1 MKHNELLISFD
12 ILENEVKTVELD
24 RIYPLGNIDYC
35 GDIKV
40 EISDDNTSF
49 IKIDLA
55 NHSFNDVTARY
66 IKVTSSKSQK
76 INIYLGLG
84 YYCTRNEEFSKKFER
99 RSGWT
104 GADGIFSFNLDNE
117 EDYSQENDRTLFVF
131 GDTFFGTTEGNK
143 RIEPTAMVNNSL
155 GYLEND
161 EIKFV
166 VNKDEKGHACSLFE
180 PSEDMLK
187 VGYLAKNLTSYKGV
201 KEKPYVSSLDDERDV
216 VIDFDLIERKNIN
229 KIRVVNFYDEPEL
242 GTSNYNRGVKSL
254 DLYTSLDSKEYVFVK
269 KVELE
274 LNEDGNKYNDIEVEL
289 DARYVRFVIAKKDN
303 VYSEVDNC
311 LGLTKVYFYDE
322 EGQLNEVRCKANQE
336 FNYSLVKSWYWLQDG
351 IRVKDK
357 FYIYPLLIQEEL
369 NGIEGFEFKMDGV
382 AKLVLPIKEGKVD
395 YLKADMETVS
405 TLYKL
410 VDDKEYVFP
419 VAITREG
426 DYAYFYGYCNERSK
440 FLRHLIVGRIEI
452 EKIDDLNNLKFFD
465 GNSFVRDVTKA
476 KYLVDHIS
484 CEMSVQKIVEGE
496 NKGKCLAVFQY
507 DTNGPKVAYAIGDS
521 LVGPFTSPRIIYVTP
536 EVEEINKGTT
546 YTYNAKAHLHLSS
559 EKNILVS
566 YNVNDTSMAQNKLN
580 YKIYHPR
587 FLNFIDTSND

>member
-12 ILENEVKTVELD
+12 ILENEVKIVELD
-24 RIYPLGNIDYC
+24 RIYPLGNISYC
-35 GDIKV
+35 GDIEV

-117 EDYSQENDRTLFVF
+117 EDYSQEKDRTLFVF
-131 GDTFFGTTEGNK
+131 GDTFFGATEGNK

-166 VNKDEKGHACSLFE
+166 VNKDDKGHACSLFE

-254 DLYTSLDSKEYVFVK
+254 DLYTSLDSKEYSSVYK
-269 KVELE
+269 KVAE
-274 LNEDGNKYNDIEVEL
+274 
-289 DARYVRFVIAKKDN
+289 
-303 VYSEVDNC
+303 
-311 LGLTKVYFYDE
+311 
-322 EGQLNEVRCKANQE
+322 KA
-336 FNYSLVKSWYWLQDG
+336 
-351 IRVKDK
+351 
-357 FYIYPLLIQEEL
+357 
-369 NGIEGFEFKMDGV
+369 
-382 AKLVLPIKEGKVD
+382 A
-395 YLKADMETVS
+395 
-405 TLYKL
+405 
-410 VDDKEYVFP
+410 
-419 VAITREG
+419 
-426 DYAYFYGYCNERSK
+426 
-440 FLRHLIVGRIEI
+440 
-452 EKIDDLNNLKFFD
+452 
-465 GNSFVRDVTKA
+465 
-476 KYLVDHIS
+476 
-484 CEMSVQKIVEGE
+484 
-496 NKGKCLAVFQY
+496 
-507 DTNGPKVAYAIGDS
+507 
-521 LVGPFTSPRIIYVTP
+521 
-536 EVEEINKGTT
+536 
-546 YTYNAKAHLHLSS
+546 
-559 EKNILVS
+559 
-566 YNVNDTSMAQNKLN
+566 
-580 YKIYHPR
+580 
-587 FLNFIDTSND
+587 

>member
-40 EISDDNTSF
+40 EISDDSTSF

-55 NHSFNDVTARY
+55 DHSFNDVTARY

-84 YYCTRNEEFSKKFER
+84 YYCIRNEEFSKKFER

-131 GDTFFGTTEGNK
+131 GDTFFGATEGNK

-166 VNKDEKGHACSLFE
+166 VNKDDKGHACSLFE

-274 LNEDGNKYNDIEVEL
+274 LNEGGNKYNDIEVEL

-303 VYSEVDNC
+303 VYSELDNC

-322 EGQLNEVRCKANQE
+322 EGQLNEVKCKANQE

-382 AKLVLPIKEGKVD
+382 AKLVLPIEDGKVD

-521 LVGPFTSPRIIYVTP
+521 LTGPFTSPRIIYVTP

-559 EKNILVS
+559 KKNILVS